1 MKGNLSRF
9 FQSRWN
15 IMFFRYFHPAILQ
28 AYIQLLGKIYYLI
41 NRREKMLIEAN
52 IRDFLSGR
60 TEREIEK
67 ITREAF
73 RGIFQHYFEKMFSAY
88 RSFTEVSRYVERHFR
103 VKNLEVIEKA
113 LKKEKGVIVATA
125 HFGAVEFIPW
135 VLALNGF
142 PVSVILEFNADLLKK
157 ALGEKVKIKNV
168 ELISESD
175 GKGSVFFRALK
186 SLKSGRILM
195 TECDEVDKWHRRKS
209 STIEL
214 FGKTLYFDDTLNILS
229 KRTGAP
235 VVGVFLK
242 RTGKNSYTLICED
255 VSVEKPVDNTAKN
268 VFYLWQK
275 YVTESPEQWYQWKK
289 WANMKVAS

>member
-1 MKGNLSRF
+1 MKSNLSRF

-15 IMFFRYFHPAILQ
+15 VMLFRHVHPLILQ
-28 AYIQLLGKIYYLI
+28 GYIQFLGRIYYLFK
-41 NRREKMLIEAN
+41 RKEKLLIEKN
-52 IRDFLSGR
+52 IRDFLYGK
-60 TEREIEK
+60 TEREIRK

-73 RGIFQHYFEKMFSAY
+73 RGIFLHYFEKMFSAY
-88 RSFTEVSRYVERHFR
+88 RSFPEVSRYVERHFQ

-113 LKKEKGVIVATA
+113 LKKGKGLIVATA

-142 PVSVILEFNADLLKK
+142 PVSVILEFNTDVLKK
-157 ALGEKVKIKNV
+157 VLEEKVKIKNV

-175 GKGSVFFRALK
+175 GRGSVFFRALK
-186 SLKSGRILM
+186 SLKNGRILM

-209 STIEL
+209 STIQL

-242 RTGKNSYTLICED
+242 RMGKNSYTLICED